1 MTKENRESK
10 IEVDDRL
17 WTSNAGP
24 VAFFF
29 LNKVICLLKIMLI
42 YDEVYD

>member
-1 MTKENRESK
+1 MKENRESE

-29 LNKVICLLKIMLI
+29 FFNKVICLLRIALI